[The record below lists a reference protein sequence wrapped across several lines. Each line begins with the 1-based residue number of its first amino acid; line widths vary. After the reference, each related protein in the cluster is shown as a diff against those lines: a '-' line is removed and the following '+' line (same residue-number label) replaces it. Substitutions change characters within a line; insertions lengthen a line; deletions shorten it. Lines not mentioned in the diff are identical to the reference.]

1 MRRAVLV
8 AAWFSTLAFGGC
20 RANVGGQEQSPQ
32 SAPDAL
38 NAPRTSAPL
47 APPAPASAQD
57 ASKPV
62 APRSHAENDLDRA
75 VHLELDRAFSLD
87 PTFKD
92 QNIRVVVHAG
102 EVTLTG
108 TVKAEKERE
117 KANEVAMNVPGVRSV
132 ANALRV
138 SE

>member
-1 MRRAVLV
+1 MRRALIV

-32 SAPDAL
+32 SAPHVP
-38 NAPRTSAPL
+38 NAPRAF
-47 APPAPASAQD
+47 APPAPPSAQD
-57 ASKPV
+57 GSARKPV
-62 APRSHAENDLDRA
+62 APRLHSENDIDRA

-92 QNIRVVVHAG
+92 QDIRIVVNAG
-102 EVTLTG
+102 DVRLTG
-108 TVKAEKERE
+108 TVKAEKQRE

>member
-1 MRRAVLV
+1 LH
-8 AAWFSTLAFGGC
+8 S
-20 RANVGGQEQSPQ
+20 
-32 SAPDAL
+32 
-38 NAPRTSAPL
+38 
-47 APPAPASAQD
+47 
-57 ASKPV
+57 
-62 APRSHAENDLDRA
+62 ENDIDRA

-92 QNIRVVVHAG
+92 QDIRIVVNAG
-102 EVTLTG
+102 DVRLTG
-108 TVKAEKERE
+108 TVKAEKQRE